1 MIDIPFRAKEV
12 SWLSFN
18 SRVLQEARLPDTPL
32 LERVKFLGIYS
43 SNLDE
48 FFRIRIA
55 TLRRLARLGLP
66 AEKLGIPDPR
76 ETLQKVNQ
84 TLKVESRLFN
94 EVYEQVFASLREENI
109 RIITEKEVPPPLEGY
124 LRDYFSR
131 EVLPRLMPI
140 VIKSNSTLRDL
151 QDQPMY
157 LAIKLGR
164 NAGAGRPLHALIEI
178 PTDIP
183 RFLVLPKAGADQL
196 VMYLDDVIRF
206 GLPMVF
212 EPTTYDTFESYAVKF
227 TRDAEME
234 FDNDFMDSLYEQLS
248 EGLKAREG
256 GDPVRIN
263 YDASM
268 PKPFLRLVMNA
279 LDVVGEEDSRFP
291 GARYHNRRDLLK
303 FPSLGRGDLK
313 YPPIRT
319 LTPPRID
326 AEDNNLFR
334 SIRYRDILLH
344 LPYHSFHHFLDL
356 LRQASIDPLVKTIRM
371 TQYRLAKDSF
381 VARAL
386 INAVRNGKEVTVLV
400 EPTARFDEQNNM
412 TWASRYRDAGI
423 RVIWGVP
430 GLKVHAKLCLI
441 ERIENGALRPY
452 SVISTG
458 NFNEVTA
465 KIYTD
470 HMLFTGHPEFGDD
483 LRQIFR
489 FFERNF
495 EIPKLKRLV
504 CAPFS
509 LRSTVYDAIDYEI
522 AAAQA
527 GKTARIWIKINNLSD
542 VEVVRRL
549 YVAAAAGVE
558 IRLIVR
564 GMFSL
569 DTEEPAGGNK
579 IEAIGIVDQLLEHTR
594 VLIFHNGGNRRFYLS
609 SADFLPRN
617 FDSRC
622 EVLCPVLDP
631 WLQEQLSRYVEIQW
645 SDTVKAR
652 VLDSSLNN
660 RLRQSL
666 DEAAPVR
673 AQAAILEYLD
683 GLDRQETFP
692 GV

>member
-1 MIDIPFRAKEV
+1 MIEIPFRSKEV

-18 SRVLQEARLPDTPL
+18 SRVLQEARLPETPL

-48 FFRIRIA
+48 FFRIRVA
-55 TLRRLARLGLP
+55 TLRRLARLGVP
-66 AEKLGIPDPR
+66 TEKLGIPDPK
-76 ETLQKVNQ
+76 ETLQTVNQ
-84 TLKVESRLFN
+84 TLKIESRLFN
-94 EVYEQVFASLREENI
+94 EVYDQVFKSLRAENI
-109 RIITEKEVPPPLEGY
+109 RVINEKEVPRPLEGF

-140 VIKSNSTLRDL
+140 VIKSTSALRDL

-157 LAIKLGR
+157 LAVKLGR
-164 NAGAGRPLHALIEI
+164 GIGAGRPLHALIEI

-183 RFLVLPKAGADQL
+183 RFLVLPKSGEDQL

-248 EGLKAREG
+248 DGLKAREG
-256 GDPVRIN
+256 GDPLRIN
-263 YDASM
+263 YDANM

-279 LDVVGEEDSRFP
+279 LDVVGDEDSKFP
-291 GARYHNRRDLLK
+291 GARYHNRKDLLK
-303 FPSLGRGDLK
+303 FPSLGRRDLQS
-313 YPPIRT
+313 PPVRT
-319 LTPPRID
+319 LAPPRID

-441 ERIENGALRPY
+441 ERIESGVLRPY
-452 SVISTG
+452 CVIGSG

-509 LRSTVYDAIDYEI
+509 LRSTIYDAIDREI
-522 AAAQA
+522 TAAQA
-527 GKTARIWIKINNLSD
+527 GETARIWIKINNLSD
-542 VEVVRRL
+542 IEVVRRL
-549 YVAAAAGVE
+549 YQAASAGVDV
-558 IRLIVR
+558 RLIVR

-569 DTEEPAGGNK
+569 DTNVASSGGN
-579 IEAIGIVDQLLEHTR
+579 IQAIGIVDQLLEHAR
-594 VLIFHNGGNRRFYLS
+594 VLIFHNGGARRFYLS

-617 FDSRC
+617 FDGRC

-631 WLQEQLSRYVEIQW
+631 WLQEQLSRYLEIQW

-652 VLDSSLNN
+652 LLDTNLSN
-660 RLRQSL
+660 RLRQPAE
-666 DEAAPVR
+666 DATPVR

-683 GLDRQETFP
+683 GLDRQEPFP

>member
-1 MIDIPFRAKEV
+1 MIDIPFRSKEV

-18 SRVLQEARLPDTPL
+18 SRVLQEARLPGTPL

-48 FFRIRIA
+48 FFRVRVA

-66 AEKLGIPDPR
+66 GEKLGVPDPR
-76 ETLQKVNQ
+76 ETLHQVNQ

-94 EVYEQVFASLREENI
+94 EVYDQVFQSLSEENI
-109 RIITEKEVPPPLEGY
+109 RIITDKEVPPSLESY

-140 VIKSNSTLRDL
+140 VIKSNSALRDL

-157 LAIKLGR
+157 LAVKLGR
-164 NAGAGRPLHALIEI
+164 KVGAGRPLHALIEI

-183 RFLVLPKAGADQL
+183 RFLVLPKVGPDQL

-206 GLPMVF
+206 GLPIVF
-212 EPTTYDTFESYAVKF
+212 EPTNYDTFESYAVKF

-263 YDASM
+263 YDTNM

-279 LDVVGEEDSRFP
+279 LDVVGDEDSKFP
-291 GARYHNRRDLLK
+291 GARYHNRKDLLK
-303 FPSLGRGDLK
+303 FPALGRRDLQS
-313 YPPIRT
+313 PPVRT

-326 AEDNNLFR
+326 SDDNNLFR

-356 LRQASIDPLVKTIRM
+356 LRQASLDPLVKTIRM

-441 ERIENGALRPY
+441 ERLEGGVLRPY
-452 SVISTG
+452 CVIGSG

-465 KIYTD
+465 KVYTD
-470 HMLFTGHPEFGDD
+470 HMLFTAHPEIGDD

-489 FFERNF
+489 FFVRNF
-495 EIPKLKRLV
+495 EIPKLKHLI

-509 LRSTVYDAIDYEI
+509 LRSTIYEAIEQEI
-522 AAAQA
+522 AAVQA
-527 GKTARIWIKINNLSD
+527 GQIGRIWVKINNLSD
-542 VEVVRRL
+542 VEVVRLL
-549 YVAAAAGVE
+549 YRAASIGVD

-569 DTEEPAGGNK
+569 DTGESSCSAHLS
-579 IEAIGIVDQLLEHTR
+579 AIGIVDQLLEHAR

-622 EVLCPVLDP
+622 EVLCPILDP
-631 WLQEQLSRYVEIQW
+631 WLQEQLAYYLEIQW

-652 VLDSSLNN
+652 VLDSTLSN
-660 RLRQSL
+660 RLREPA
-666 DEAAPVR
+666 DGAPPIR
-673 AQAAILEYLD
+673 AQEAILQYLD
-683 GLDRQETFP
+683 SLDRQSSFQ

>member
-1 MIDIPFRAKEV
+1 MIDIPFRSKEV

-18 SRVLQEARLPDTPL
+18 SRVLQEARLPETPL

-66 AEKLGIPDPR
+66 PEKLGIPDPK

-84 TLKVESRLFN
+84 TLKAESRLFN
-94 EVYEQVFASLREENI
+94 EVYDQVFESLREERI
-109 RIITEKEVPPPLEGY
+109 RVITDKEVPPSLEKH

-140 VIKSNSTLRDL
+140 VIKSTSMLRDL

-157 LAIKLGR
+157 LAVKLGR
-164 NAGAGRPLHALIEI
+164 KVGSGRPLHALIEI

-183 RFLVLPKAGADQL
+183 RFHVLPKIGEEKL

-212 EPTTYDTFESYAVKF
+212 EPTHYDTFEAYAVKF

-248 EGLKAREG
+248 EGLKAREE

-263 YDASM
+263 YDANM

-279 LDVVGEEDSRFP
+279 LDVVGDEDSKFP
-291 GARYHNRRDLLK
+291 GARYHNRKDLIK
-303 FPSLGRGDLK
+303 FPTLGRGDLQ
-313 YPPIRT
+313 YPP
-319 LTPPRID
+319 LHPVPPPRID
-326 AEDNNLFR
+326 TEDNNLFR
-334 SIRYRDILLH
+334 SIRTRDILLH

-441 ERIENGALRPY
+441 ERIELGVLRSY
-452 SVISTG
+452 SVVGSG

-470 HMLFTGHPEFGDD
+470 HMLFTANPEIGED
-483 LRQIFR
+483 LLQIFR
-489 FFERNF
+489 FFDRNF
-495 EIPKLKRLV
+495 EVPKLRHLV
-504 CAPFS
+504 CAPFA
-509 LRSTVYDAIDYEI
+509 LRSTIYGAIDAEI

-527 GKTARIWIKINNLSD
+527 GEKAQIWIKINNLSD

-549 YVAAAAGVE
+549 YRAAAAGVE
-558 IRLIVR
+558 IRLIIR

-569 DTEEPAGGNK
+569 DTGEPDCSSHLN
-579 IEAIGIVDQLLEHTR
+579 AIGIVDQLLEHAR
-594 VLIFHNGGNRRFYLS
+594 VLIFHNGGKRRFYLS

-622 EVLCPVLDP
+622 EVLCPILDP
-631 WLQEQLSRYVEIQW
+631 WLQEQLIRYLEIQW

-652 VLDSSLNN
+652 VLDSSLSN
-660 RLRQSL
+660 RLRQPT
-666 DEAAPVR
+666 DTTPPVR
-673 AQAAILEYLD
+673 AQAAILEYLSTLKHQD
-683 GLDRQETFP
+683 PQGA
-692 GV
+692 